1 MTPPKIFDAHH
12 HLWALDHCRYPWLMA
27 RGVKRFFGDPAPIQK
42 DYLLRNFLEDA
53 SEYELVGSTHIQ
65 VGVEE
70 DDALRETQWLQ
81 SLADTA
87 PGLPNA
93 IVAFAD
99 LRRTDLDQHLALHRQ
114 STHFRG
120 IRQIIG
126 RHPSEDKHSQ
136 SGALLKD
143 PRFLRGL
150 QRLEKQD
157 LSFDLQLVASQYG
170 EAVELLTRAPHLRV
184 AICHFASPWDRS
196 TNGFNVWRDAMRKFA
211 LLPNVY
217 MKFSGFGMFKPNWT
231 PEDIKPYVDCALEL
245 FGPER
250 CMAGSNFPVDKLYGG
265 YDRIWSAL
273 AELISDPHGIENVT
287 FQTAIRF
294 YRVDL
299 PVSSS
304 NAERSMRAPSSMNE

>member
-1 MTPPKIFDAHH
+1 
-12 HLWALDHCRYPWLMA
+12 MA
-27 RGVKRFFGDPAPIQK
+27 RGVKRFFGDPSPIQK
-42 DYLLRNFLEDA
+42 DYLLQHFLDDA
-53 SEYELVGSTHIQ
+53 GEYELLGSTHIQ

-70 DDALRETQWLQ
+70 DDALRETEWVQ
-81 SLADTA
+81 SLANTS

-99 LRRTDLDQHLALHRQ
+99 IRRTDLDQHLASHKQ
-114 STHFRG
+114 SMNFRG

-126 RHPSEDKHSQ
+126 RHPSEDKITD

-150 QRLEKQD
+150 QRLEKQN
-157 LSFDLQLVASQYG
+157 LSFDLQLIASQYD
-170 EAVELLTRAPHLRV
+170 EAIELLKRVPHLRV
-184 AICHFASPWDRS
+184 AICHFASPWDLSATGFDIWRS
-196 TNGFNVWRDAMRKFA
+196 AMLKFA
-211 LLPNVY
+211 ALPNVY
-217 MKFSGFGMFKPNWT
+217 LKFSGFGMFKPDWT
-231 PEDIKPYVDCALEL
+231 PSDIKSFVDCALEI

-265 YDRIWSAL
+265 YGRIWSAMTH
-273 AELISDPHGIENVT
+273 LINDRSALEKVT
-287 FQTAIRF
+287 VRSALQF
-294 YRVDL
+294 YRVAL